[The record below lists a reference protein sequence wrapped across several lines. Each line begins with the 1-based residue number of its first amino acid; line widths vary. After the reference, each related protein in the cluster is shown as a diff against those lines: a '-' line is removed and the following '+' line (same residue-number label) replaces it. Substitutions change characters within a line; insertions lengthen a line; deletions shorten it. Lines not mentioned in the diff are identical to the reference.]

1 MIQYRQSRSCRKM
14 NKLYADFLLVAS
26 VVCLF
31 FVPDAFSASSVKRL
45 GGGGTY
51 VGTNQAMSAKNAE
64 NSTSTGSRVSSVR
77 ANRSGGVGKG
87 ASVKS
92 GKATS
97 ASNTSRL
104 SVGKYLHNTGLNTGR
119 IKSVSTANSVNPMEV
134 NDLTARVDNLETQM
148 QNKLDTDV
156 FEDYKVYV
164 DNNYATK
171 AEAENTTG
179 MNLDTVSDW
188 EKYKPIW

>member
-1 MIQYRQSRSCRKM
+1 M
-14 NKLYADFLLVAS
+14 
-26 VVCLF
+26 
-31 FVPDAFSASSVKRL
+31 
-45 GGGGTY
+45 
-51 VGTNQAMSAKNAE
+51 
-64 NSTSTGSRVSSVR
+64 
-77 ANRSGGVGKG
+77 
-87 ASVKS
+87 
-92 GKATS
+92 
-97 ASNTSRL
+97 
-104 SVGKYLHNTGLNTGR
+104 GKYLHNTGLNTGR
-119 IKSVSTANSVNPMEV
+119 IKSVSTANSVNPTEV